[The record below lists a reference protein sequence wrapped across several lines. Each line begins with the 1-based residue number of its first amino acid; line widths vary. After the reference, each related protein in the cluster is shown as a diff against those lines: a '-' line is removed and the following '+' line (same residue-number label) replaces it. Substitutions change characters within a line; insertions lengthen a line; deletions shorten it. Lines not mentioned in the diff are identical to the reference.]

1 IKEAQAEANVITQL
15 QGNLINN
22 FNNNP
27 VKKVAKIGKTNT
39 DTSTNVQEVLNFL
52 QKHIR
57 KVGTEQAVKDFQR
70 GLNILNKYNK
80 KSPIE
85 AKRPID
91 EDGILGNQTYACLEN
106 VCKYYPPIVLRKYIK
121 RGAVNNAVFDTKND
135 GRIDT
140 DKKVLNICKNLS
152 REGANVRR

>member
-1 IKEAQAEANVITQL
+1 M
-15 QGNLINN
+15 
-22 FNNNP
+22 
-27 VKKVAKIGKTNT
+27 
-39 DTSTNVQEVLNFL
+39 DFL

-91 EDGILGNQTYACLEN
+91 EDGILGNQTYSCLEN
-106 VCKYYPPIVLRKYIK
+106 VCQKYISQIVQK
-121 RGAVNNAVFDTKND
+121 YVRRGAVNNAIFDTKND

-140 DKKVLNICKNLS
+140 DKRVLNIYKNLAK
-152 REGANVRR
+152 EKTNVR